1 LSIVLLGNEAQTV
14 LRRDTD
20 NDRKSLVLHASDT
33 FAGPKR
39 IGKISEI
46 VMSHL
51 GSHLESLNLKIDHG
65 PVTEQ
70 AKGMTLH

>member
-1 LSIVLLGNEAQTV
+1 LEARTV

-39 IGKISEI
+39 IGKISDI
-46 VMSHL
+46 VMRHL
-51 GSHLESLNLKIDHG
+51 GNDLERLNLRIDSG
-65 PVTEQ
+65 PVKQ
-70 AKGMTLH
+70 NAKGMKWH